1 MIRTFYLT
9 ARCVVTAMLVLACW
23 PAGAADTSKRLRL
36 AINDMDSLD
45 PQQWQTASANDV
57 GYGIFE
63 ALYDWDYLARVP
75 DLVPRTASG
84 MPAISA
90 GGTVWTIGLQPK
102 IFFTDHPAF
111 GGKPRE
117 LTAQDYVYSIKRELD
132 PNLRRGG
139 SPIMAN
145 LIVGM
150 RAVVDAARKPGAKFD
165 YDAPVEG
172 LHALDRYTLQLRL
185 SAPNYSAMRNFLPG
199 NVAIAREVVEAL
211 QGDIEAEPVGTGP
224 YKLKEWRRGSRVVL
238 EANSGYRVVAFPE
251 SPEPSRASL
260 VREMRGKP
268 LPQVGTIEFSVIEE
282 MQPRVLEFER
292 GNLDIAMLR
301 GSGVQP
307 LMRNGSL
314 DPALEAR
321 GVRRDAYHYTTR
333 TALFNMDDPI
343 VGGFSKEHIAL
354 RRAIAL
360 ALDAEKLIR
369 VVYAGQATPA
379 NQVVARGVNG
389 FDPARSEKRVN
400 DRAAANAL
408 LDRFGYNKRDSEGFR
423 RLPDGKPLELT
434 MTTFTGT
441 QWREMQSLWK
451 QDMNAIGVRME
462 FRAVPATELFK
473 AASQG
478 KFQLV
483 LAGNTSSPTGLELL
497 TLHSKEPGS
506 TNATRFRFDAFDQA
520 LERFMYASTEQQRLV
535 QVRVMNEI
543 VDNYVPLIPL
553 VAELETAFVQP
564 WVRGFRGSPYVTY
577 YYQYLDIDAQ
587 KQRNFAKR

>member
-1 MIRTFYLT
+1 
-9 ARCVVTAMLVLACW
+9 
-23 PAGAADTSKRLRL
+23 
-36 AINDMDSLD
+36 
-45 PQQWQTASANDV
+45 
-57 GYGIFE
+57 
-63 ALYDWDYLARVP
+63 
-75 DLVPRTASG
+75 
-84 MPAISA
+84 
-90 GGTVWTIGLQPK
+90 
-102 IFFTDHPAF
+102 
-111 GGKPRE
+111 
-117 LTAQDYVYSIKRELD
+117 
-132 PNLRRGG
+132 
-139 SPIMAN
+139 
-145 LIVGM
+145 
-150 RAVVDAARKPGAKFD
+150 
-165 YDAPVEG
+165 
-172 LHALDRYTLQLRL
+172 
-185 SAPNYSAMRNFLPG
+185 
-199 NVAIAREVVEAL
+199 
-211 QGDIEAEPVGTGP
+211 VGTGP

-238 EANSGYRVVAFPE
+238 EANSAYRVVAFPE
-251 SPEPSRASL
+251 SSEPSRASL